1 MPDPTPSA
9 VITRESGVP
18 ENLSSGV
25 ETYVPRRLL
34 YGLLPETL
42 LDERSK
48 AQLQTENEAL
58 QKEFETMVDQAKEAE
73 GRMLEISNLSHLFAS
88 KIEQQSTEVEQ
99 LYAQAEVAGFLR
111 GE

>member
-9 VITRESGVP
+9 VITREPSVP

-42 LDERSK
+42 LERWGRCRGDTGEI
-48 AQLQTENEAL
+48 QGRYGGDTGEIQGRLL
-58 QKEFETMVDQAKEAE
+58 PETL
-73 GRMLEISNLSHLFAS
+73 LE
-88 KIEQQSTEVEQ
+88 
-99 LYAQAEVAGFLR
+99 R
-111 GE
+111 